1 MSYMVALLF
10 SLVSGKRRKPS
21 KNSTEEIEHLDGVT
35 ETDEAEDVKKVEE
48 EEDDL
53 NEFNMLVI
61 FLLSV
66 NPGWKAVNSATF
78 DYITNN
84 IK

>member
-1 MSYMVALLF
+1 MVALLF
-10 SLVSGKRRKPS
+10 SLVSAKRRKPS
-21 KNSTEEIEHLDGVT
+21 QNSTEQIEHLDGVT

-48 EEDDL
+48 EDDL

-66 NPGWKAVNSATF
+66 NLVWKESKAVSSYTF
-78 DYITNN
+78 DSIENN